1 MLLACPECHSTF
13 RMKPDTLGPG
23 RTVRCSICRFE
34 WFAEQRDLMPEPEQ
48 FQSFA
53 ALPPEQPV
61 FDLTEQFNAESIP
74 LGDEVFP
81 SAEPVTVKPTDFSP
95 PPPVLD
101 LEDTEMQLPEEELL
115 PEEEPVE
122 EPPIDFE
129 SFNALLEK
137 TERQQAAFFP
147 TASRTGA
154 NWFAAILL
162 VIAVIFTGTC
172 WALVMRDSLAG
183 TPVIGDALKSA
194 GVKNTTNLAFA
205 DLTLVKTKLGA
216 KKMRYAI
223 KGSVINKGKEPR
235 EVPNVRIRLTDKQGN
250 TLQQWDFAQAGF
262 LKPGEEKKFNAMK
275 LESTTVKDDYAFVLD
290 LGSPFDLSLR

>member
-1 MLLACPECHSTF
+1 MLLACPDCHSTF
-13 RMKPDTLGPG
+13 RMKADALGIG

-61 FDLTEQFNAESIP
+61 LDLTEQFNAESIP
-74 LGDEVFP
+74 LGDEVYP
-81 SAEPVTVKPTDFSP
+81 SAQPVTVMPTDFSP
-95 PPPVLD
+95 QEPEPEIMELSN
-101 LEDTEMQLPEEELL
+101 EEELP
-115 PEEEPVE
+115 PEEEPVDE
-122 EPPIDFE
+122 APIDFE

-137 TERQQAAFFP
+137 TERQQAAFLP
-147 TASRTGA
+147 AATRSGA
-154 NWFAAILL
+154 NWFAGILL
-162 VIAVIFTGTC
+162 IIALIFTGSC
-172 WALVMRDSLAG
+172 WALVLRDSLAG
-183 TPVIGDALKSA
+183 TPLVGDALKSA
-194 GVKNTTNLAFA
+194 GIKNTTNLAFA
-205 DLTLVKTKLGA
+205 DLTLMKTKLGT

-223 KGSVINKGKEPR
+223 KGAVVNKGKEPR

-250 TLQQWDFAQAGF
+250 TLQQWDFVQAGF